1 MHERF
6 IWEEGNNVMG
16 NTTMGENAL
25 THCARPMA
33 GGNIASNILC
43 DVEEVDPLVLDR
55 RNIILPSRMKRVS

>member
-1 MHERF
+1 
-6 IWEEGNNVMG
+6 MG

-25 THCARPMA
+25 THCARPKKKIKGVIT